1 MIEHITSE
9 IFSREPKETLYHYTT
24 FKGLF
29 GIVESRSL
37 WASDIRY
44 MNDAAE
50 FRHTVDLVRKEIK
63 RRINNKADNVQL
75 LNAFADW
82 LSRKLTNGH
91 LLFACS
97 FRENGNLLSQW
108 RGYSS
113 IGKGV
118 SLGFNPDL
126 LSKLAKQQG
135 FKIARCIYNPEEQAV
150 LIAKLVNALEEL
162 AVELQGLDYEQLFD
176 RIEADVLT
184 ITAILKHPSF
194 QEESE
199 WRVISPS
206 YSEQS
211 CPNVKF
217 REGTSVIV
225 PYLAF
230 ELSHEEKLPLQHVFL
245 GPSPNSPSSINSLK
259 MFLARHDA
267 MPMQGISNCKIP
279 FRAR

>member
-1 MIEHITSE
+1 MIEKITSE
-9 IFSREPKETLYHYTT
+9 IFSREPSEALYHYTT

-50 FRHTVDLVRKEIK
+50 FRHTIDLVRKEIK
-63 RRINNKADNVQL
+63 RRINDKKSDVQL
-75 LNAFADW
+75 LSAFADW

-91 LLFACS
+91 LLFASS

-113 IGKGV
+113 VGKGV
-118 SLGFNPDL
+118 SLGFNPRML
-126 LSKLAKQQG
+126 TRLAKDQG
-135 FKIARCIYNPEEQAV
+135 FKVARCIYDPEEQV
-150 LIAKLVNALEEL
+150 TLVAKLVNALEDL
-162 AVELQGLDYEQLFD
+162 AKNMQGIDYTELFD
-176 RIEADVLT
+176 RIESDVLT

-194 QEESE
+194 REESE

-211 CPNVKF
+211 CAHVKF
-217 REGTSVIV
+217 REGTSMIV
-225 PYLAF
+225 PYLEF
-230 ELSHEEKLPLQHVFL
+230 KLSQTEVLPLQHVFL
-245 GPSPNSPSSINSLK
+245 GPSPNSASSINSLT
-259 MFLARHDA
+259 MFLTRHRA
-267 MPMQGISNCKIP
+267 MPTDGISNCNIP
-279 FRAR
+279 FRSR